1 MDDPRIE
8 EAKQFLRFCGE
19 ADSNNRAEALDDV
32 RFCAGDQWPV
42 ETQNSRLLESRPCLT
57 INKVDAYVRQICNQQ
72 RQQRPRIKVH
82 GMNSESDAKVAEI
95 LTGICRHIEVQ
106 SNADHAYDTAFEY
119 AVKMGWGYF
128 RITTDYVRPDSFDQE
143 IYIKPIENP
152 FTVYFDPN
160 SQAPD
165 GRDAEKAL
173 ITTVMTKK
181 SFSAM
186 YPDAEV
192 DQGFNARGT
201 GDSNAEW
208 VMKEDIRIA
217 EYFYTVRKPIKI
229 VLLSDGTT
237 VKKSELPDEQ
247 LMNDA
252 GVFVINERD
261 SYEKEIKWVKLT
273 GMQILEE
280 STWPGK
286 YIPIVPVYGQT
297 VVVDSKHRKFGLV
310 RQAKDPQKMYNYWTT
325 ALTESVALAP
335 KAKWILA
342 EGQDEGH
349 ENEWAQANIASKA
362 TLRYKQTDIDGRV
375 APPPIRQQ
383 PEAPPTGITTAL
395 QGLNADL
402 MAVVGIYDP
411 SQLPQGMQSGKAIQ
425 GQQMQ
430 VDMVNYHYFDNLTRS
445 ISHVGTII
453 LDLVP
458 KIYDTQRV
466 MRIIG
471 DDGKPDLVNIN
482 EPGEDEQ
489 GIKKILN
496 DVTVGQYDVVM
507 DTGPGYN
514 SKRSEA
520 VESMMTLL
528 AADPNLM
535 QTAGDLIFRN
545 MDFPGADVVADRLA
559 AANPMA
565 QIDDKSPIPPQVQMQ
580 LKANDAQMQQM
591 QQEIQRLHIMIQERQ
606 DMEQV
611 KQDNMTKRELMKVT
625 AKAHEI
631 EMNNETRRADTQT
644 RAQTAIHDT
653 DTRTDT
659 MVEIE
664 NLKGQFAMILSQID
678 ATARRAAAFETTERA
693 I

>member
-1 MDDPRIE
+1 
-8 EAKQFLRFCGE
+8 
-19 ADSNNRAEALDDV
+19 
-32 RFCAGDQWPV
+32 
-42 ETQNSRLLESRPCLT
+42 
-57 INKVDAYVRQICNQQ
+57 
-72 RQQRPRIKVH
+72 
-82 GMNSESDAKVAEI
+82 
-95 LTGICRHIEVQ
+95 
-106 SNADHAYDTAFEY
+106 
-119 AVKMGWGYF
+119 
-128 RITTDYVRPDSFDQE
+128 
-143 IYIKPIENP
+143 
-152 FTVYFDPN
+152 
-160 SQAPD
+160 
-165 GRDAEKAL
+165 
-173 ITTVMTKK
+173 
-181 SFSAM
+181 
-186 YPDAEV
+186 
-192 DQGFNARGT
+192 
-201 GDSNAEW
+201 
-208 VMKEDIRIA
+208 
-217 EYFYTVRKPIKI
+217 
-229 VLLSDGTT
+229 
-237 VKKSELPDEQ
+237 
-247 LMNDA
+247 
-252 GVFVINERD
+252 
-261 SYEKEIKWVKLT
+261 
-273 GMQILEE
+273 
-280 STWPGK
+280 
-286 YIPIVPVYGQT
+286 
-297 VVVDSKHRKFGLV
+297 
-310 RQAKDPQKMYNYWTT
+310 
-325 ALTESVALAP
+325 
-335 KAKWILA
+335 
-342 EGQDEGH
+342 
-349 ENEWAQANIASKA
+349 
-362 TLRYKQTDIDGRV
+362 
-375 APPPIRQQ
+375 
-383 PEAPPTGITTAL
+383 
-395 QGLNADL
+395 
-402 MAVVGIYDP
+402 
-411 SQLPQGMQSGKAIQ
+411 
-425 GQQMQ
+425 MQ

-489 GIKKILN
+489 GVQKILN

-591 QQEIQRLHIMIQERQ
+591 QQQIQKMQIIIQERQ

-631 EMNNETRRADTQT
+631 EMNNETRRADTQIK
-644 RAQTAIHDT
+644 AQTAVHDT

-659 MVEIE
+659 QLQIE

-678 ATARRAAAFETTERA
+678 AVARKAATSETTERA

>member
-1 MDDPRIE
+1 
-8 EAKQFLRFCGE
+8 
-19 ADSNNRAEALDDV
+19 
-32 RFCAGDQWPV
+32 
-42 ETQNSRLLESRPCLT
+42 
-57 INKVDAYVRQICNQQ
+57 
-72 RQQRPRIKVH
+72 
-82 GMNSESDAKVAEI
+82 
-95 LTGICRHIEVQ
+95 
-106 SNADHAYDTAFEY
+106 
-119 AVKMGWGYF
+119 
-128 RITTDYVRPDSFDQE
+128 
-143 IYIKPIENP
+143 
-152 FTVYFDPN
+152 
-160 SQAPD
+160 
-165 GRDAEKAL
+165 
-173 ITTVMTKK
+173 
-181 SFSAM
+181 
-186 YPDAEV
+186 
-192 DQGFNARGT
+192 
-201 GDSNAEW
+201 
-208 VMKEDIRIA
+208 
-217 EYFYTVRKPIKI
+217 
-229 VLLSDGTT
+229 
-237 VKKSELPDEQ
+237 
-247 LMNDA
+247 
-252 GVFVINERD
+252 
-261 SYEKEIKWVKLT
+261 
-273 GMQILEE
+273 
-280 STWPGK
+280 
-286 YIPIVPVYGQT
+286 
-297 VVVDSKHRKFGLV
+297 
-310 RQAKDPQKMYNYWTT
+310 MYNCWTT

-335 KAKWILA
+335 KDKWILA

-471 DDGKPDLVNIN
+471 DDGKPDLVSIN
-482 EPGEDEQ
+482 QPGQDEQ
-489 GIKKILN
+489 GIQKILN

-545 MDFPGADVVADRLA
+545 MDFPGAEVVADRLA

-565 QIDDKSPIPPQVQMQ
+565 QIDDKSPIPPQIQMQ
-580 LKANDAQMQQM
+580 LKANEAQMQQM
-591 QQEIQRLHIMIQERQ
+591 TQEIQRLHIMIQERQ

-678 ATARRAAAFETTERA
+678 AAARRAAAFETTERA

>member
-1 MDDPRIE
+1 
-8 EAKQFLRFCGE
+8 
-19 ADSNNRAEALDDV
+19 
-32 RFCAGDQWPV
+32 
-42 ETQNSRLLESRPCLT
+42 
-57 INKVDAYVRQICNQQ
+57 
-72 RQQRPRIKVH
+72 
-82 GMNSESDAKVAEI
+82 
-95 LTGICRHIEVQ
+95 
-106 SNADHAYDTAFEY
+106 
-119 AVKMGWGYF
+119 
-128 RITTDYVRPDSFDQE
+128 
-143 IYIKPIENP
+143 
-152 FTVYFDPN
+152 
-160 SQAPD
+160 
-165 GRDAEKAL
+165 
-173 ITTVMTKK
+173 
-181 SFSAM
+181 
-186 YPDAEV
+186 
-192 DQGFNARGT
+192 
-201 GDSNAEW
+201 
-208 VMKEDIRIA
+208 
-217 EYFYTVRKPIKI
+217 
-229 VLLSDGTT
+229 
-237 VKKSELPDEQ
+237 
-247 LMNDA
+247 
-252 GVFVINERD
+252 
-261 SYEKEIKWVKLT
+261 
-273 GMQILEE
+273 
-280 STWPGK
+280 
-286 YIPIVPVYGQT
+286 
-297 VVVDSKHRKFGLV
+297 
-310 RQAKDPQKMYNYWTT
+310 
-325 ALTESVALAP
+325 
-335 KAKWILA
+335 
-342 EGQDEGH
+342 
-349 ENEWAQANIASKA
+349 
-362 TLRYKQTDIDGRV
+362 
-375 APPPIRQQ
+375 
-383 PEAPPTGITTAL
+383 
-395 QGLNADL
+395 

-482 EPGEDEQ
+482 QPGVDEQ
-489 GIKKILN
+489 GVQKILN

-591 QQEIQRLHIMIQERQ
+591 QQEIQRLNIMIQERQ

-631 EMNNETRRADTQT
+631 EMNNATRRADTQT

-678 ATARRAAAFETTERA
+678 AAARRAAAFETTERA

>member
-1 MDDPRIE
+1 
-8 EAKQFLRFCGE
+8 
-19 ADSNNRAEALDDV
+19 
-32 RFCAGDQWPV
+32 
-42 ETQNSRLLESRPCLT
+42 
-57 INKVDAYVRQICNQQ
+57 
-72 RQQRPRIKVH
+72 
-82 GMNSESDAKVAEI
+82 
-95 LTGICRHIEVQ
+95 
-106 SNADHAYDTAFEY
+106 
-119 AVKMGWGYF
+119 
-128 RITTDYVRPDSFDQE
+128 
-143 IYIKPIENP
+143 
-152 FTVYFDPN
+152 
-160 SQAPD
+160 
-165 GRDAEKAL
+165 
-173 ITTVMTKK
+173 
-181 SFSAM
+181 
-186 YPDAEV
+186 
-192 DQGFNARGT
+192 
-201 GDSNAEW
+201 
-208 VMKEDIRIA
+208 
-217 EYFYTVRKPIKI
+217 
-229 VLLSDGTT
+229 
-237 VKKSELPDEQ
+237 
-247 LMNDA
+247 
-252 GVFVINERD
+252 
-261 SYEKEIKWVKLT
+261 
-273 GMQILEE
+273 
-280 STWPGK
+280 
-286 YIPIVPVYGQT
+286 
-297 VVVDSKHRKFGLV
+297 
-310 RQAKDPQKMYNYWTT
+310 
-325 ALTESVALAP
+325 
-335 KAKWILA
+335 
-342 EGQDEGH
+342 
-349 ENEWAQANIASKA
+349 
-362 TLRYKQTDIDGRV
+362 
-375 APPPIRQQ
+375 
-383 PEAPPTGITTAL
+383 
-395 QGLNADL
+395 
-402 MAVVGIYDP
+402 
-411 SQLPQGMQSGKAIQ
+411 
-425 GQQMQ
+425 
-430 VDMVNYHYFDNLTRS
+430 
-445 ISHVGTII
+445 
-453 LDLVP
+453 
-458 KIYDTQRV
+458 

-489 GIKKILN
+489 GVQKKLN
-496 DVTVGQYDVVM
+496 DVTDGQYHVVM

>member
-128 RITTDYVRPDSFDQE
+128 RITTDYVREDSFEQE

-160 SQAPD
+160 SQSPD

-181 SFSAM
+181 AFSAM

-217 EYFYTVRKPIKI
+217 EYFYTVRKPVKI
-229 VLLSDGTT
+229 VQLSDGTT
-237 VKKSELPDEQ
+237 VKKSQLPDEK
-247 LMNDA
+247 LMADA
-252 GVFVINERD
+252 GVFVINERE

-273 GMQILEE
+273 GMEILEE

-286 YIPIVPVYGQT
+286 YIPIIPVYGQT
-297 VVVDSKHRKFGLV
+297 VVVDSKHKKFGLV

-471 DDGKPDLVNIN
+471 DDGKPDLVTIN
-482 EPGEDEQ
+482 QPGEDEQ
-489 GIKKILN
+489 GIQKILN

-678 ATARRAAAFETTERA
+678 AAARRAAAFETTERA

>member
-128 RITTDYVRPDSFDQE
+128 RITTDYVRDDSFEQE

-181 SFSAM
+181 AFSAM

-229 VLLSDGTT
+229 VQLSDGTT

-489 GIKKILN
+489 GVQKILN

-678 ATARRAAAFETTERA
+678 AVARKAAAFETTERA

>member
-19 ADSNNRAEALDDV
+19 ADANNRAEALDDV

-128 RITTDYVRPDSFDQE
+128 RITTDYVRDDSFDQE

-181 SFSAM
+181 AFSAM

-208 VMKEDIRIA
+208 VMREDIRIA
-217 EYFYTVRKPIKI
+217 EYFYTVRKPVKI

-252 GVFVINERD
+252 GVFIINERE
-261 SYEKEIKWVKLT
+261 SHEKEIKWVKLT

-471 DDGKPDLVNIN
+471 DDNKPDLVNIN

-489 GIKKILN
+489 GVQKILN

-520 VESMMTLL
+520 VASMMTLL

-591 QQEIQRLHIMIQERQ
+591 QQQIQKMQIIIQERQ

-631 EMNNETRRADTQT
+631 EMNNATRRADTQA
-644 RAQTAIHDT
+644 RAQTTIHDT

-659 MVEIE
+659 QLQIE

-678 ATARRAAAFETTERA
+678 AVARKAATSETTERA

>member
-128 RITTDYVRPDSFDQE
+128 RITTDYVRDDSFEQE

-181 SFSAM
+181 AFSAM

-217 EYFYTVRKPIKI
+217 EYFYTVRKPVKI
-229 VLLSDGTT
+229 VQLSDGTT

-261 SYEKEIKWVKLT
+261 THEKEIKWVKLT

-286 YIPIVPVYGQT
+286 YIPIIPVYGQT

-489 GIKKILN
+489 GVKKILN

-545 MDFPGADVVADRLA
+545 MDFPGAEIVADRLA

-580 LKANDAQMQQM
+580 LKANQAQMQQM
-591 QQEIQRLHIMIQERQ
+591 TQEIQRLHIMIQERQ

-631 EMNNETRRADTQT
+631 EM
-644 RAQTAIHDT
+644 H
-653 DTRTDT
+653 
-659 MVEIE
+659 
-664 NLKGQFAMILSQID
+664 LKLSFAVFLILQLHTFMNRSKM
-678 ATARRAAAFETTERA
+678 
-693 I
+693 

>member
-19 ADSNNRAEALDDV
+19 ADANNRAEALDDV

-42 ETQNSRLLESRPCLT
+42 ETQNSRILESRPCLT

-128 RITTDYVRPDSFDQE
+128 RITTDYVREDSFEQE

-160 SQAPD
+160 SQSPD
-165 GRDAEKAL
+165 GRDSEKAL

-181 SFSAM
+181 AFSAM

-208 VMKEDIRIA
+208 VMREDIRIA
-217 EYFYTVRKPIKI
+217 EYFYTVRKPVKL

-252 GVFVINERD
+252 GVFIINERD

-273 GMQILEE
+273 GMEILEE

-286 YIPIVPVYGQT
+286 YIPIIPVYGQT
-297 VVVDSKHRKFGLV
+297 VVVDSKHKKFGLV

-411 SQLPQGMQSGKAIQ
+411 SQLPQGMQSGKAIK

-471 DDGKPDLVNIN
+471 DDGKPNLVSIN
-482 EPGEDEQ
+482 EPGQDEQ
-489 GIKKILN
+489 GIQKILN

-580 LKANDAQMQQM
+580 LKANEAQMQQM
-591 QQEIQRLHIMIQERQ
+591 TQEIQKLHIMIQERQ

-631 EMNNETRRADTQT
+631 EMNNETRRVDTQT

>member
-19 ADSNNRAEALDDV
+19 ADANNRAEALDDV

-42 ETQNSRLLESRPCLT
+42 ETQNSRILESRPCLT

-128 RITTDYVRPDSFDQE
+128 RITTDYVREDSFDQE

-181 SFSAM
+181 AFSAM

-208 VMKEDIRIA
+208 VMREDIRIA
-217 EYFYTVRKPIKI
+217 EYFYTVRKPVKL

-252 GVFVINERD
+252 GVFIINERE
-261 SYEKEIKWVKLT
+261 SHEKEIKWVKLT

-286 YIPIVPVYGQT
+286 YIPIVPVYGQS
-297 VVVDSKHRKFGLV
+297 VVVDSKHKKFGLV

-489 GIKKILN
+489 GVQKILN

-678 ATARRAAAFETTERA
+678 AAARRAAAFETTERA

>member
-19 ADSNNRAEALDDV
+19 ADANNRAEALDDV

-42 ETQNSRLLESRPCLT
+42 ETQNSRILESRPCLT

-128 RITTDYVRPDSFDQE
+128 RITTDYVREDSFDQE

-181 SFSAM
+181 AFSAM

-208 VMKEDIRIA
+208 VMREDIRIA
-217 EYFYTVRKPIKI
+217 EYFYTVRKPVKL

-237 VKKSELPDEQ
+237 VKKSELPDEK

-252 GVFVINERD
+252 GVFIINERE
-261 SYEKEIKWVKLT
+261 SHEKEIKWVKLT

-489 GIKKILN
+489 GVKKILN

-631 EMNNETRRADTQT
+631 EMNNATRRADTQT

-678 ATARRAAAFETTERA
+678 AAARRAAAFETTERA

>member
-19 ADSNNRAEALDDV
+19 ADANNRAEALDDV

-42 ETQNSRLLESRPCLT
+42 ETQNSRILESRPCLT

-128 RITTDYVRPDSFDQE
+128 RITTDYVREDSFDQE

-181 SFSAM
+181 AFSAM

-208 VMKEDIRIA
+208 VMREDIRIA
-217 EYFYTVRKPIKI
+217 EYFYTVRKPVKL

-252 GVFVINERD
+252 GVFIINERE
-261 SYEKEIKWVKLT
+261 SHEKEIKWVKLT

-286 YIPIVPVYGQT
+286 YIPIVPVYGQS
-297 VVVDSKHRKFGLV
+297 VVVDSKHKKFGLV

-489 GIKKILN
+489 GVKKILN

-678 ATARRAAAFETTERA
+678 AAARRAAAFETTERA

>member
-128 RITTDYVRPDSFDQE
+128 RITTDYVRDDSFEQE

-181 SFSAM
+181 AFSAM

-217 EYFYTVRKPIKI
+217 EYFYTVRKPVKI
-229 VLLSDGTT
+229 VQLSDGTT
-237 VKKSELPDEQ
+237 VKKSQLPDEK
-247 LMNDA
+247 LMADA
-252 GVFVINERD
+252 GVFVINERE

-286 YIPIVPVYGQT
+286 YIPIIPVYGQT

-489 GIKKILN
+489 GVKKILN

-545 MDFPGADVVADRLA
+545 MDFPGAEIVADRLA

-678 ATARRAAAFETTERA
+678 AAARRAAAFETTERA

>member
-19 ADSNNRAEALDDV
+19 ADANNRAEALDDV

-42 ETQNSRLLESRPCLT
+42 ETQNSRILESRPCLT

-128 RITTDYVRPDSFDQE
+128 RITTDYVREDSFEQE

-160 SQAPD
+160 SQSPD

-181 SFSAM
+181 AFSAM

-208 VMKEDIRIA
+208 VMREDIRIA
-217 EYFYTVRKPIKI
+217 EYFYTVRKPVKL

-273 GMQILEE
+273 GMEILEE

-286 YIPIVPVYGQT
+286 YIPIIPVYGQT
-297 VVVDSKHRKFGLV
+297 VVVDSKHKKFGLV

-471 DDGKPDLVNIN
+471 DDGKPDLISIN
-482 EPGEDEQ
+482 QPGQDEQ
-489 GIKKILN
+489 GIQKILN

-580 LKANDAQMQQM
+580 LKANEAQMQQM
-591 QQEIQRLHIMIQERQ
+591 TQEIQKLHIMIQERQ

-631 EMNNETRRADTQT
+631 EINNETRRADTQT

>member
-489 GIKKILN
+489 GVKKILN

-580 LKANDAQMQQM
+580 LKANQAQMQQM
-591 QQEIQRLHIMIQERQ
+591 TQEIQRLHIMIQERQ

>member
-1 MDDPRIE
+1 
-8 EAKQFLRFCGE
+8 
-19 ADSNNRAEALDDV
+19 
-32 RFCAGDQWPV
+32 
-42 ETQNSRLLESRPCLT
+42 
-57 INKVDAYVRQICNQQ
+57 
-72 RQQRPRIKVH
+72 
-82 GMNSESDAKVAEI
+82 
-95 LTGICRHIEVQ
+95 
-106 SNADHAYDTAFEY
+106 
-119 AVKMGWGYF
+119 
-128 RITTDYVRPDSFDQE
+128 
-143 IYIKPIENP
+143 
-152 FTVYFDPN
+152 
-160 SQAPD
+160 
-165 GRDAEKAL
+165 
-173 ITTVMTKK
+173 
-181 SFSAM
+181 
-186 YPDAEV
+186 
-192 DQGFNARGT
+192 
-201 GDSNAEW
+201 
-208 VMKEDIRIA
+208 
-217 EYFYTVRKPIKI
+217 
-229 VLLSDGTT
+229 
-237 VKKSELPDEQ
+237 
-247 LMNDA
+247 
-252 GVFVINERD
+252 
-261 SYEKEIKWVKLT
+261 
-273 GMQILEE
+273 
-280 STWPGK
+280 
-286 YIPIVPVYGQT
+286 
-297 VVVDSKHRKFGLV
+297 
-310 RQAKDPQKMYNYWTT
+310 
-325 ALTESVALAP
+325 
-335 KAKWILA
+335 
-342 EGQDEGH
+342 
-349 ENEWAQANIASKA
+349 
-362 TLRYKQTDIDGRV
+362 
-375 APPPIRQQ
+375 
-383 PEAPPTGITTAL
+383 
-395 QGLNADL
+395 
-402 MAVVGIYDP
+402 
-411 SQLPQGMQSGKAIQ
+411 MQSGKAIQ

-471 DDGKPDLVNIN
+471 DDGKPDLVTIN
-482 EPGEDEQ
+482 QPGEDEQ

-520 VESMMTLL
+520 VASMMTLL

-591 QQEIQRLHIMIQERQ
+591 QQQIQKMQIIIQERQ

-631 EMNNETRRADTQT
+631 EMNNETRRADTQA
-644 RAQTAIHDT
+644 RAQTTIHDT

-678 ATARRAAAFETTERA
+678 AAARRAAAFETTERA

>member
-19 ADSNNRAEALDDV
+19 ADANNRAEALDDV

-42 ETQNSRLLESRPCLT
+42 ETQNSRILESRPCLT

-128 RITTDYVRPDSFDQE
+128 RITTDYVREDSFEQE

-160 SQAPD
+160 SQSPD

-181 SFSAM
+181 AFSAM

-208 VMKEDIRIA
+208 VMREDIRIA
-217 EYFYTVRKPIKI
+217 EYFYTVRKPVKL

-252 GVFVINERD
+252 GVFIINERD

-273 GMQILEE
+273 GMEILEE

-286 YIPIVPVYGQT
+286 YIPIIPVYGQT
-297 VVVDSKHRKFGLV
+297 VVVDSKHKKFGLV

-471 DDGKPDLVNIN
+471 DDGKPDLVSIN
-482 EPGEDEQ
+482 EPGQDEQ
-489 GIKKILN
+489 GIQKILN

-545 MDFPGADVVADRLA
+545 MDFPGAEIVADRLA

-565 QIDDKSPIPPQVQMQ
+565 QIDDKSPIPPQIQMQ
-580 LKANDAQMQQM
+580 LKANEAQMQQM
-591 QQEIQRLHIMIQERQ
+591 TQEIQRLHIMIQERQ

-678 ATARRAAAFETTERA
+678 AAARRAAAFETTERA